1 MSNQAKTV
9 CILQNKRCTR
19 LTVKIKLI
27 RQLYKLGSGFGKF
40 KKDSNR
46 MILYIR
52 VRKSYFQ
59 IIDFYT
65 YCSVIYNHNI
75 INMYVLSYHLSIK
88 IIFGVSITILSMKKI
103 AYAYFMTHFVYTVK
117 WHIGNVFNKPPR
129 QNAPTYRVQTSVIL
143 KGIKWAFR
151 KVYPTKIPGM
161 VHQGL
166 LAPQN
171 LYLFVCLLVFWEF

>member
-1 MSNQAKTV
+1 
-9 CILQNKRCTR
+9 
-19 LTVKIKLI
+19 
-27 RQLYKLGSGFGKF
+27 
-40 KKDSNR
+40 

-59 IIDFYT
+59 ISDFYI
-65 YCSVIYNHNI
+65 YCSVIYIIYNHNI

-88 IIFGVSITILSMKKI
+88 IIFGVSITILSMKKLS
-103 AYAYFMTHFVYTVK
+103 YAYFMTHFVYTVK

-129 QNAPTYRVQTSVIL
+129 QNAPTDRVLTSVIL
-143 KGIKWAFR
+143 KGIEWAFR

-166 LAPQN
+166 LAPQS
-171 LYLFVCLLVFWEF
+171 LTVISSLAQK

>member
-1 MSNQAKTV
+1 
-9 CILQNKRCTR
+9 
-19 LTVKIKLI
+19 
-27 RQLYKLGSGFGKF
+27 
-40 KKDSNR
+40 

-59 IIDFYT
+59 ISDFYT
-65 YCSVIYNHNI
+65 YCSVIYVIYNHKI

-88 IIFGVSITILSMKKI
+88 IIFGVSIKILSMKKKKS
-103 AYAYFMTHFVYTVK
+103 YAYFMTHFVYTVK

-129 QNAPTYRVQTSVIL
+129 QNAPTDRVLTSVIL
-143 KGIKWAFR
+143 KGIESAFR

-166 LAPQN
+166 LAPQREIKKVSEV
-171 LYLFVCLLVFWEF
+171 LRLSELRRFAPTGETPK